1 MKDVAEL
8 AVFLIV
14 VVIIAGVVLLH
25 SSVPFAMLWRF

>member
-14 VVIIAGVVLLH
+14 VVIIAGVVLLYF
-25 SSVPFAMLWRF
+25 SVPFAMLWRF